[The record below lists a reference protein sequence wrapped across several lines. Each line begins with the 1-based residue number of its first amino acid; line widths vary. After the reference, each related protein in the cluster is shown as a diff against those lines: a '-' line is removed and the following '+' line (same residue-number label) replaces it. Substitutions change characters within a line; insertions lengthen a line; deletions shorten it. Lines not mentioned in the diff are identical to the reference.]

1 MYFFGF
7 LRPTNENMKKT
18 LKKSPFRQNFLL
30 YSNCIYFT
38 SEKEVLFKMPLILLK
53 TLKNTSYIIVFQKK
67 KYIVAI
73 FSVFCLLFDENNEIS
88 RKSSKN

>member
-7 LRPTNENMKKT
+7 LPQTNESMKKT
-18 LKKSPFRQNFLL
+18 LKKLLFRQNFLL
-30 YSNCIYFT
+30 YSNCIYYT
-38 SEKEVLFKMPLILLK
+38 SKRGFCLNGVNTPKNVE
-53 TLKNTSYIIVFQKK
+53 NTSFIILFQK

-88 RKSSKN
+88 RKSSKK